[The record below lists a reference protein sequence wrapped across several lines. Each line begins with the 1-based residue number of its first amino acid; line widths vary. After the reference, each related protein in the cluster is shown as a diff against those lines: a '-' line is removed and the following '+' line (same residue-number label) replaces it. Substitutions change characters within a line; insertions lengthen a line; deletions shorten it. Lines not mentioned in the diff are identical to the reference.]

1 MLSKRKQDL
10 VFTYMVED
18 WARQNN
24 LHGSQK
30 CLCSDAEKNITVF
43 ECSLSIL
50 SKVRYRNQLEK
61 KCNLWHNSI
70 SNECF

>member
-24 LHGSQK
+24 FTDRKNVFVVVQK
-30 CLCSDAEKNITVF
+30 K
-43 ECSLSIL
+43 
-50 SKVRYRNQLEK
+50 Y
-61 KCNLWHNSI
+61 NSI
-70 SNECF
+70 

>member
-30 CLCSDAEKNITVF
+30 CLCSDAEKI
-43 ECSLSIL
+43 
-50 SKVRYRNQLEK
+50 
-61 KCNLWHNSI
+61 
-70 SNECF
+70 